1 MIIWQLVSLSAIILV
16 LLNIFIDVD
25 ICSQQ
30 NLIAILL
37 LGVFVLMCYILDG
50 RRYDTIRGKIIRPS
64 WLLVFGMCIIVFQ
77 NPIDLLL
84 NNLHLGSAIFVHQ
97 NLIVK
102 GVAYGTIA
110 IASFTLGYILAYRP
124 FSTANKAAT
133 PASLRLFAVL
143 LVLSMAGFLLTID
156 ADFFSG
162 KSYVESGDISTSH
175 TKISEVL
182 LWIAF
187 NGYFIQYA
195 INSRGKGLSFR
206 EYVGGI
212 PIFILLIF
220 VGYLSL
226 KLVSGMREPVLRN
239 ILLFVFSYIYASRRS
254 PMKATTFI
262 VSLIVASFVFSI
274 VSIGR
279 GVITDDLSEKY
290 RVGMEVYDD
299 RNSISPTTSEL
310 ANSQYCD
317 FVAIK
322 HFDKEEN
329 QHLGGAIQARYIA
342 STFIPNRILNNF
354 WDVETD
360 MQGSAY
366 FLTARDRGLKA
377 ESGLGSTI
385 HTDFYVDFGIVGMI
399 LCMVLVGFI
408 FKKTDLTLY
417 SNASNRYSLLVTV
430 LVICLGASS
439 FYLSRSVF
447 IPTLK
452 IPLYTYILLIIN
464 QRFSLSS
471 NK

>member
-1 MIIWQLVSLSAIILV
+1 MIIWQLVSLSAIILT

-25 ICSQQ
+25 VYSEQS
-30 NLIAILL
+30 LIAILL
-37 LGVFVLMCYILDG
+37 LGVFVLMCYIVDG

-84 NNLHLGSAIFVHQ
+84 NNLHLGSNIFPHQ
-97 NLIVK
+97 SLIIK

-110 IASFTLGYILAYRP
+110 IASFTVGYILPYRP
-124 FSTANKAAT
+124 FSTSSKAAI
-133 PASLRLFAVL
+133 PSSLRLFAVL
-143 LVLSMAGFLLTID
+143 SAVCMAGFLLTID

-182 LWIAF
+182 LWVAF

-195 INSRGKGLSFR
+195 INSRNKELSFR
-206 EYVGGI
+206 QYISGI
-212 PIFILLIF
+212 PTFMLLIF
-220 VGYLSL
+220 AGYLSL
-226 KLVSGMREPVLRN
+226 KLISGMREPVLRN

-254 PMKATTFI
+254 PVKTITFI
-262 VSLIVASFVFSI
+262 ISIIVASFVFSI

-290 RVGMEVYDD
+290 RVGIEIYDD

-317 FVAIK
+317 FVALK
-322 HFDKEEN
+322 HFYREDN

-354 WDVETD
+354 WSVETD

-366 FLTARDRGLKA
+366 FLTARDRGLKS

-439 FYLSRSVF
+439 LYLSRSVF
-447 IPTLK
+447 ILTLK